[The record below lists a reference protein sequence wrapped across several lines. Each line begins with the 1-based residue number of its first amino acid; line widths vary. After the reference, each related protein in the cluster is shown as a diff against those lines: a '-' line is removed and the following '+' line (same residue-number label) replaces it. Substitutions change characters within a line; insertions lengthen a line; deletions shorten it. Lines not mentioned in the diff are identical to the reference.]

1 MLTYSCFYS
10 ISSNTCSSSIV
21 SPCFTL
27 KALTTPVTP
36 LAREFCI
43 YIASTKAHSCPSPT
57 LSPTLTDTNFTTPG
71 IGERMTLAGVHRH
84 FDSHAVQQ
92 GCSLN
97 CQLPGSC
104 CLVSCQHSAS
114 DHLAS
119 LSLSQPFFDLK
130 CPENFKLSIAVTLLQ
145 LLLLAIGWHTLKFL
159 GKQVA
164 A

>member
-1 MLTYSCFYS
+1 MLETILYSNFYPLYS
-10 ISSNTCSSSIV
+10 VFVISVNKTSSDNIGMHS
-21 SPCFTL
+21 CFTL

-114 DHLAS
+114 DHFI
-119 LSLSQPFFDLK
+119 FFL
-130 CPENFKLSIAVTLLQ
+130 F
-145 LLLLAIGWHTLKFL
+145 
-159 GKQVA
+159 
-164 A
+164 